1 MAAAGSRRRSTLVGR
16 ILLWAVHGCHAPPTL
31 PDLPVTIYMPIAELP
46 VNIFTLLA
54 LGIAVG
60 FISGMFG
67 VGGGFLMTPLLIF
80 LGVPPAV
87 AVASVSTHM
96 AASSFSGT
104 LTYLR
109 RGLVDVRLGL
119 VLLAGGL
126 TGTLAGVVSFMLLR
140 RLGQLDL
147 VIAVTYIV
155 LLGTIGSLMV
165 AESLRALLREW
176 RGEKAQV
183 KRPGAHP
190 WFLRMPLKMRFRQSR
205 IYVSVI
211 PVVTIGFAIGFLGAL
226 MGIGGGFL
234 LVPALIYLL
243 RVPTLT
249 SIATALMLTLVT
261 MTAAILMHAV
271 LNQTVDAVLGLVL
284 MVGGTIGAQFGARAG
299 QAMRAEKL
307 RLLLGLLVLAVG
319 LRVAVDQ
326 IVTPADLYAVS
337 INEAAR

>member
-1 MAAAGSRRRSTLVGR
+1 M
-16 ILLWAVHGCHAPPTL
+16 
-31 PDLPVTIYMPIAELP
+31 TIYLPIAELP

-54 LGIAVG
+54 MGIAVG

-104 LTYLR
+104 LTYMR
-109 RGLVDVRLGL
+109 RKLVDVHLGL
-119 VLLAGGL
+119 VLLTGGL
-126 TGTLAGVVSFMLLR
+126 TGTLAGVVTFMVLR
-140 RLGQLDL
+140 RFGQLDL
-147 VIAVTYIV
+147 VIAITYIV
-155 LLGTIGSLMV
+155 LLGTIGTLMV
-165 AESLRALLREW
+165 IESLRALLREW
-176 RGEKAQV
+176 RGEKASV

-190 WFLRMPLKMRFRQSR
+190 WFLRMPFKMRFRQSR
-205 IYVSVI
+205 IYVSAI

-249 SIATALMLTLVT
+249 SVATSLMLTLVT
-261 MTAAILMHAV
+261 MVAAIVMHAV

-284 MVGGTIGAQFGARAG
+284 MVGGTIGTQFGTRAG
-299 QAMRAEKL
+299 QSMKAENL

-326 IVTPADLYAVS
+326 TTRPADLYAVT
-337 INEAAR
+337 IDERAR

>member
-1 MAAAGSRRRSTLVGR
+1 
-16 ILLWAVHGCHAPPTL
+16 
-31 PDLPVTIYMPIAELP
+31 MPIAELP
-46 VNIFTLLA
+46 VNVFTLLA

-109 RGLVDVRLGL
+109 RKLVDVRLGL

-126 TGTLAGVVSFMLLR
+126 TGTLAGVVTFMLLR
-140 RLGQLDL
+140 RHGQLDL

-165 AESLRALLREW
+165 AESLRVLLREW
-176 RGEKAQV
+176 RGEKASV

-190 WFLRMPLKMRFRQSR
+190 WFLRMPFKMRFRQSR
-205 IYVSVI
+205 IYVSII

-226 MGIGGGFL
+226 MGIGGGFI

-261 MTAAILMHAV
+261 MTAAIVMHAV

-299 QAMRAEKL
+299 QAMRAERL

-319 LRVAVDQ
+319 IRVAIDQ

-337 INEAAR
+337 IDEAAR

>member
-1 MAAAGSRRRSTLVGR
+1 M
-16 ILLWAVHGCHAPPTL
+16 
-31 PDLPVTIYMPIAELP
+31 TIYLPIAELP

-54 LGIAVG
+54 MGIAVG

-80 LGVPPAV
+80 LGVAPAV

-104 LTYLR
+104 LNYLR
-109 RGLVDVRLGL
+109 RKQVDKQLAL

-126 TGTLAGVVSFMLLR
+126 TGTLAGVLIFMALR
-140 RLGQLDL
+140 RFGQLDL
-147 VIAVTYIV
+147 VIAVAYIV
-155 LLGTIGSLMV
+155 LLGAIGLLMV
-165 AESLRALLREW
+165 VESLRALARRR
-176 RGEKAQV
+176 RGEPPMV
-183 KRPGAHP
+183 KRPGAHA
-190 WFLRMPLKMRFRQSR
+190 WFLRMPFKMRFRQSR

-211 PVVTIGFAIGFLGAL
+211 PVVVIGFLIGLLGAL

-249 SIATALMLTLVT
+249 SVGTSLMLTLAT
-261 MTAAILMHAV
+261 MLAAIIMQAV

-284 MVGGTIGAQFGARAG
+284 MVGGTIGAQFGSRAG
-299 QAMRAEKL
+299 QALRAENL

-319 LRVAVDQ
+319 LRVAYDQ
-326 IVTPADLYAVS
+326 TTRPADLYAVT
-337 INEAAR
+337 IDERLP

>member
-1 MAAAGSRRRSTLVGR
+1 M
-16 ILLWAVHGCHAPPTL
+16 
-31 PDLPVTIYMPIAELP
+31 TIYLPIAELP

-54 LGIAVG
+54 MGIAVG

-104 LTYLR
+104 LTYMR
-109 RGLVDVRLGL
+109 RKLVDVHLGL
-119 VLLAGGL
+119 VLLTGGL
-126 TGTLAGVVSFMLLR
+126 TGTLAGVVTFMVLR
-140 RLGQLDL
+140 RFGQLDL
-147 VIAVTYIV
+147 VIAITYIV
-155 LLGTIGSLMV
+155 LLGTIGTLMV
-165 AESLRALLREW
+165 VESLRALLREW
-176 RGEKAQV
+176 RGEKASV

-190 WFLRMPLKMRFRQSR
+190 WFLRMPFKMRFRQSR
-205 IYVSVI
+205 IYVSAI

-249 SIATALMLTLVT
+249 SVATSLMLTLVT
-261 MTAAILMHAV
+261 MVAAIVMHAV

-284 MVGGTIGAQFGARAG
+284 MVGGTIGTQFGTRAG
-299 QAMRAEKL
+299 QSMKAENL

-326 IVTPADLYAVS
+326 TTRPADLYAVT
-337 INEAAR
+337 IDERAR

>member
-1 MAAAGSRRRSTLVGR
+1 M
-16 ILLWAVHGCHAPPTL
+16 
-31 PDLPVTIYMPIAELP
+31 TIYLPIAELP

-80 LGVPPAV
+80 LGVSPAV

-109 RGLVDVRLGL
+109 RKLVDVQLGM
-119 VLLAGGL
+119 VLLTGGL
-126 TGTLAGVVSFMLLR
+126 TGTLAGVLTFMVLR
-140 RLGQLDL
+140 RFGQLDL
-147 VIAVTYIV
+147 VIGISYIS
-155 LLGTIGSLMV
+155 LLGTIGTLMV
-165 AESLRALLREW
+165 VESLRALARNW
-176 RGEKAQV
+176 RGEPAPV
-183 KRPGAHP
+183 KRPGTHA
-190 WFLRMPLKMRFRQSR
+190 WFLRMPFKMRFRQSR
-205 IYVSVI
+205 IYVSAI
-211 PVVTIGFAIGFLGAL
+211 PVVVIGFAIGFLGAL
-226 MGIGGGFL
+226 MGIGGGFI

-249 SIATALMLTLVT
+249 SVATSLMLTLVT
-261 MTAAILMHAV
+261 MVAAIIMHAV

-299 QAMRAEKL
+299 QSMKAENL

-319 LRVAVDQ
+319 IRVAVDQ
-326 IVTPADLYAVS
+326 IARPADIYTITV
-337 INEAAR
+337 NEGVR

>member
-1 MAAAGSRRRSTLVGR
+1 M
-16 ILLWAVHGCHAPPTL
+16 
-31 PDLPVTIYMPIAELP
+31 TIYLPIAELP

-80 LGVPPAV
+80 LGVSPAV

-104 LTYLR
+104 LNYLR
-109 RGLVDVRLGL
+109 RKLVDVQLGM
-119 VLLAGGL
+119 VLLSGGL
-126 TGTLAGVVSFMLLR
+126 TGTLAGVLVFMVLR
-140 RLGQLDL
+140 RYGQLDL
-147 VIAVTYIV
+147 VIAVSYIT
-155 LLGTIGSLMV
+155 LLGAIGSLMV
-165 AESLRALLREW
+165 IESLRALIRNW
-176 RGEKAQV
+176 RGEAATV

-190 WFLRMPLKMRFRQSR
+190 WFLRMPFKMRFRQSR
-205 IYVSVI
+205 IYVSII

-226 MGIGGGFL
+226 MGIGGGFI

-249 SIATALMLTLVT
+249 SVATSLLLTLVT
-261 MTAAILMHAV
+261 MVFAIVMHAV
-271 LNQTVDAVLGLVL
+271 LNQTVDAVLGLIL
-284 MVGGTIGAQFGARAG
+284 MIGGTIGAQFGARAG
-299 QAMRAEKL
+299 QSMKAENL

-319 LRVAVDQ
+319 IRVAVDQ
-326 IVTPADLYAVS
+326 IARPADLYAVTV
-337 INEAAR
+337 NESAR

>member
-1 MAAAGSRRRSTLVGR
+1 M
-16 ILLWAVHGCHAPPTL
+16 
-31 PDLPVTIYMPIAELP
+31 TIYLPIAELP

-54 LGIAVG
+54 MGIAVG

-104 LTYLR
+104 LTYMR
-109 RGLVDVRLGL
+109 RKLVDVQLGL
-119 VLLAGGL
+119 VLLTGGL
-126 TGTLAGVVSFMLLR
+126 TGTLAGVVTFMVLR
-140 RLGQLDL
+140 RFGQLDL
-147 VIAVTYIV
+147 VIAITYIV
-155 LLGTIGSLMV
+155 LLGTIGTLMV
-165 AESLRALLREW
+165 VESLRALLREW
-176 RGEKAQV
+176 RGEKASV

-190 WFLRMPLKMRFRQSR
+190 WFLRMPFKMRFRQSR
-205 IYVSVI
+205 IYVSAI

-249 SIATALMLTLVT
+249 SVATSLMLTLVT
-261 MTAAILMHAV
+261 MVAAIVMHAV

-284 MVGGTIGAQFGARAG
+284 MVGGTIGTQFGTRAG
-299 QAMRAEKL
+299 QSMKAENL

-319 LRVAVDQ
+319 IRVAVDQ
-326 IVTPADLYAVS
+326 TTRPADLYAVT
-337 INEAAR
+337 IDERAR

>member
-1 MAAAGSRRRSTLVGR
+1 M
-16 ILLWAVHGCHAPPTL
+16 
-31 PDLPVTIYMPIAELP
+31 TIYLPIAELP

-54 LGIAVG
+54 MGIAVG

-104 LTYLR
+104 LTYMR
-109 RGLVDVRLGL
+109 RKLVDVQLGL
-119 VLLAGGL
+119 VLLTGGL
-126 TGTLAGVVSFMLLR
+126 TGTLAGVVTFMVLR
-140 RLGQLDL
+140 RFGQLDL
-147 VIAVTYIV
+147 VIAITYIV
-155 LLGTIGSLMV
+155 LLGTIGTLMV
-165 AESLRALLREW
+165 VESLCALLREW
-176 RGEKAQV
+176 RGEKASV

-190 WFLRMPLKMRFRQSR
+190 WFLRMPFKMRFRQSR
-205 IYVSVI
+205 IYVSAI

-249 SIATALMLTLVT
+249 SVATSLMLTLVT
-261 MTAAILMHAV
+261 MVAAIVMHAV

-284 MVGGTIGAQFGARAG
+284 MVGGTIGTQFGTRAG
-299 QAMRAEKL
+299 QSMKAENL

-319 LRVAVDQ
+319 IRVAVDQ
-326 IVTPADLYAVS
+326 TTRPADLYAVT
-337 INEAAR
+337 IDERAR

>member
-1 MAAAGSRRRSTLVGR
+1 M
-16 ILLWAVHGCHAPPTL
+16 
-31 PDLPVTIYMPIAELP
+31 TIYLPIAELP

-109 RGLVDVRLGL
+109 RGLVDVHLGL

-126 TGTLAGVVSFMLLR
+126 TGTLGGVLTFMALR
-140 RLGQLDL
+140 RYGQLDL
-147 VIAVTYIV
+147 VIAITYIV
-155 LLGTIGSLMV
+155 LLGTIGTLMV
-165 AESLRALLREW
+165 VESLRALVREW
-176 RGEKAQV
+176 RGEKASV
-183 KRPGAHP
+183 ARPGAHP
-190 WFLRMPLKMRFRQSR
+190 LFLRMPFKMRFRRSH
-205 IYVSVI
+205 IYVSAI
-211 PVVTIGFAIGFLGAL
+211 PVVVIGFSIGFLGAL
-226 MGIGGGFL
+226 MGIGGGFI

-249 SIATALMLTLVT
+249 SVATALMLTLVT
-261 MTAAILMHAV
+261 MAAAIVMHAV

-284 MVGGTIGAQFGARAG
+284 MVGGTIGAQFGSRAG
-299 QAMRAEKL
+299 QSMKAENL

-319 LRVAVDQ
+319 IRVAVDQ
-326 IVTPADLYAVS
+326 TTKPADLYAVTIDES
-337 INEAAR
+337 AP

>member
-1 MAAAGSRRRSTLVGR
+1 
-16 ILLWAVHGCHAPPTL
+16 
-31 PDLPVTIYMPIAELP
+31 VTIYLPIAELP

-109 RGLVDVRLGL
+109 RGLVDVHLAL

-126 TGTLAGVVSFMLLR
+126 TGTLGGVLTFMVLR
-140 RLGQLDL
+140 RYGQLDL
-147 VIAVTYIV
+147 VIAITYIA
-155 LLGTIGSLMV
+155 LLGTIGTLMV
-165 AESLRALLREW
+165 VESLRALLREW
-176 RGEKAQV
+176 RGEQAAV
-183 KRPGAHP
+183 ARPGAHP
-190 WFLRMPLKMRFRQSR
+190 LFLRLPFKMRFRQSH
-205 IYVSVI
+205 IYVSAI
-211 PVVTIGFAIGFLGAL
+211 PVVAIGFSIGFLGAL

-249 SIATALMLTLVT
+249 SVATALMLTLVT
-261 MTAAILMHAV
+261 MAAAIVMHAV

-284 MVGGTIGAQFGARAG
+284 MVGGTIGAQFGSRAG
-299 QAMRAEKL
+299 QSMKAENL

-319 LRVAVDQ
+319 IRVAVDQ
-326 IVTPADLYAVS
+326 ATKPADLYAVTIDES
-337 INEAAR
+337 AR

>member
-1 MAAAGSRRRSTLVGR
+1 
-16 ILLWAVHGCHAPPTL
+16 
-31 PDLPVTIYMPIAELP
+31 MPIAELP

-80 LGVPPAV
+80 LGVSPAV

-104 LTYLR
+104 LNYLR
-109 RGLVDVRLGL
+109 RKLVDVQLGL
-119 VLLAGGL
+119 VLLSGGL
-126 TGTLAGVVSFMLLR
+126 TGTLAGVVVFMVLR
-140 RLGQLDL
+140 RYGQLDL
-147 VIAVTYIV
+147 VIAVSYIT
-155 LLGTIGSLMV
+155 LLGAIGSLMV
-165 AESLRALLREW
+165 IESLRALIRNW
-176 RGEKAQV
+176 RGQAVQV
-183 KRPGAHP
+183 RRPGAHP
-190 WFLRMPLKMRFRQSR
+190 WFLRMPFKMRFRQSR
-205 IYVSVI
+205 IYVSII

-226 MGIGGGFL
+226 MGIGGGFI

-249 SIATALMLTLVT
+249 SVATSLLLTLVT
-261 MTAAILMHAV
+261 MVAAIVMHAV

-284 MVGGTIGAQFGARAG
+284 MIGGTIGAQFGARAG
-299 QAMRAEKL
+299 QSMKAENL

-319 LRVAVDQ
+319 IRVAVDQ
-326 IVTPADLYAVS
+326 IARPADLYAVT
-337 INEAAR
+337 INEGAR